1 MTSQYANWQ
10 IMTIVGLTVL
20 VSILLITLFSMARHV
35 KRLRLRLRHSAEVL
49 VPSNTAPI
57 IIASQRRTWNYTNW
71 SELNWYSVIWE
82 PKGQVKGL
90 PMVAISDCDLYFKTK
105 KKNECALRD
114 FFKDYCLCRKLSELL
129 PRHLAATLTFSTK
142 HGKDS
147 CDSMTEKR

>member
-105 KKNECALRD
+105 TKTNVLFEIFQRLLLMQKIV
-114 FFKDYCLCRKLSELL
+114 RKL